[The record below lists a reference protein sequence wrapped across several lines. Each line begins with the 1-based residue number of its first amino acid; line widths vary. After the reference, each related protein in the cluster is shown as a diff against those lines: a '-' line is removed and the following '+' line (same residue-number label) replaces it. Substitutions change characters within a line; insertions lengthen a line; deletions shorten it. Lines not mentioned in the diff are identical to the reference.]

1 MNRVIDSSGII
12 ICFFFQNYFLFNYM
26 ITKIDDHKIKH
37 QLNTEMLIKIIFLKK
52 LNSPDLRTRSTNQTC
67 EHVHGL
73 YKV

>member
-1 MNRVIDSSGII
+1 
-12 ICFFFQNYFLFNYM
+12 M